1 MEIKKMYESPDF
13 EMMEIESE
21 GVFCTSP
28 GNEGVGEE
36 EGVGG
41 FN

>member
-1 MEIKKMYESPDF
+1 MKVNVIYEAPVVEVMYV
-13 EMMEIESE
+13 ESE

-28 GNEGVGEE
+28 GNEIVGEE
-36 EGVGG
+36 EGSGG